1 MRCDTDRNQEQSAK
15 VKQSTMASI
24 CSNSEILRERKKE
37 RKEILTVNTA
47 CFLQNKGRYSTR
59 DFIIEVK
66 SLHYA
71 TIKKVNAGTL
81 QWRFQ
86 KLLVWASNT
95 SECTKFNFLI
105 LLMQFG
111 CFILHLIDLYP

>member
-1 MRCDTDRNQEQSAK
+1 MSCDTDRDWEQSAK
-15 VKQSTMASI
+15 VKQCPVVSTG
-24 CSNSEILRERKKE
+24 SNSEILRERKKE
-37 RKEILTVNTA
+37 EISTVNTA

-59 DFIIEVK
+59 NFIIEVK

-71 TIKKVNAGTL
+71 TIKKINAGTL
-81 QWRFQ
+81 QWCFQ
-86 KLLVWASNT
+86 KLLVWALNT

-111 CFILHLIDLYP
+111 SFILHLIDLYP